1 MDLIPKEKEKK
12 ASDMI
17 VRVLRYH
24 CGGVHLP
31 IKSEPDFSGYTGIR
45 LMSTL
50 NKPINGFN
58 TKRKGKKASDMIVR
72 VLRYHCG
79 GVHLPIKS
87 EPDFSGYAGMGLMS
101 TLNMGISEVF
111 IKRIGKDVQVT

>member
-1 MDLIPKEKEKK
+1 M
-12 ASDMI
+12 
-17 VRVLRYH
+17 
-24 CGGVHLP
+24 
-31 IKSEPDFSGYTGIR
+31 R

-79 GVHLPIKS
+79 GFHLPIKS
-87 EPDFSGYAGMGLMS
+87 EPDF
-101 TLNMGISEVF
+101 TQGI
-111 IKRIGKDVQVT
+111 QV